1 MKFKKKTLVIIRKF
15 GEPMNWTVSIND
27 KKFLVI
33 HALYSSCT
41 QNTRQLMSKY
51 LNLVDRV
58 RNINHIQV
66 TSFHWATNCHHL
78 NLCHEHWTNFIFHQ
92 DSVSFFLKFHSKKY
106 SEEIGCFYDS
116 AMLWNCRN
124 HRIITELFII
134 MIFTSFM

>member
-58 RNINHIQV
+58 RNINQLEAY
-66 TSFHWATNCHHL
+66 SFH
-78 NLCHEHWTNFIFHQ
+78 
-92 DSVSFFLKFHSKKY
+92 
-106 SEEIGCFYDS
+106 
-116 AMLWNCRN
+116 
-124 HRIITELFII
+124 
-134 MIFTSFM
+134 